1 MASASATDH
10 SSGERARLSIRLAAA
25 SRLRPPGAHTTDMA
39 NPRPRK
45 RRRWWDRNLTIAVI
59 AAVSAVVGA
68 AVGGVASYLGNR
80 ALQNSQ
86 SEATAKGIA
95 RVLEAEFVDDEQR
108 LTLSLQQR
116 RILMPNSTSTI
127 ALSVD
132 NEELLASNLS
142 ARSWADISTA
152 MATISLEGSL
162 FTNTSNP
169 DILKARAGLQAP
181 LTNGVLDL
189 ERSLLGELV
198 AAVGALR
205 PLAGT

>member
-1 MASASATDH
+1 
-10 SSGERARLSIRLAAA
+10 
-25 SRLRPPGAHTTDMA
+25 MA
-39 NPRPRK
+39 NPRSRR

-142 ARSWADISTA
+142 ARSWEDVSTA
-152 MATISLEGSL
+152 MATISLEGTL
-162 FTNTSNP
+162 FANSNP

-181 LTNGVLDL
+181 LTDGVLDL
-189 ERSLLGELV
+189 ERSLQRELV
-198 AAVGALR
+198 AAVAALR